1 MRGEIMKNIIKVC
14 SIALILTVAFFTNP
28 GTVSAKGKLTMY
40 CSVEID
46 VCEMLVQAY
55 EKETGTKVAMTRKS
69 SGETFAQIKAES
81 SNPKGDVWF
90 GGTGDPHLTAA
101 QEGLTAEYKSKHF
114 NDLLPAA
121 QNQAKNANY
130 KSVGIYV
137 GALGFGFNKNL
148 LKEKG
153 LPEPKSWMD
162 LTNPIYKG
170 EVQMAN
176 PNASGTAYT
185 TLATIL
191 QIFGEDKGWEY
202 MKKLHM
208 NINQYTK
215 SGSAPIKATG
225 RSENAIAICFQHDG
239 VKQTKKGLPVV
250 TVSPSEGTGY
260 EVGSM
265 SLIAG
270 GRNDKEA
277 KIFYDWALS
286 PAIQTLIFTSGKSL
300 QVPANTKASADPD
313 APDLS
318 TINLIDYNFKV
329 YGDKT
334 KRAAL
339 LSKWDNDVSS
349 IPR

>member
-1 MRGEIMKNIIKVC
+1 MKNILKVA
-14 SIALILTVAFFTNP
+14 SMALVLSLTLFGITNKA
-28 GTVSAKGKLTMY
+28 SAAKLTLY

-46 VCEMLVQAY
+46 VCEMLEQAY
-55 EKETGTKVAMTRKS
+55 EKETGTKVAMTRAS
-69 SGETFAQIKAES
+69 SGETFAKIKAEA

-101 QEGLTAEYKSKHF
+101 QENLTEKYKSVHF

-121 QNQAKNANY
+121 QNQAKNADF

-137 GALGFGFNKNL
+137 GALGFGYNKDL
-148 LKEKG
+148 LAKKG
-153 LPEPKSWMD
+153 LPAPKSWMD
-162 LTNPIYKG
+162 LTKPIYKG
-170 EVQMAN
+170 EIQVAN
-176 PNASGTAYT
+176 PNSSGTAYT

-191 QIFGEDKGWEY
+191 QIFGEDKGWDY
-202 MKKLHM
+202 MKKLHA
-208 NINQYTK
+208 NINTYTK

-225 RSENAIAICFQHDG
+225 RGENLIGICFQHDG

-250 TVSPSEGTGY
+250 TVSPAEGTGY

-265 SLIAG
+265 SIIAG
-270 GRNDKEA
+270 ARNMKEA
-277 KIFYDWALS
+277 KKFYDLALS
-286 PAIQTLIFTSGKSL
+286 PAIQTMVFTSGKSL
-300 QVPANTKASADPD
+300 QVPSNTKAKADPD

-329 YGDKT
+329 YGDKST
-334 KRAAL
+334 RASL
-339 LSKWDNDVSS
+339 LSKWDNDVSV

>member
-1 MRGEIMKNIIKVC
+1 MKNILKVA
-14 SIALILTVAFFTNP
+14 SMALVLSLTLFGITNKA
-28 GTVSAKGKLTMY
+28 SAAKLTLY

-46 VCEMLVQAY
+46 VCEMLEQAY
-55 EKETGTKVAMTRKS
+55 EKETGTKVAMTRAS
-69 SGETFAQIKAES
+69 SGETFAKIKAEA

-101 QEGLTAEYKSKHF
+101 QENLTEKYKSVHF

-121 QNQAKNANY
+121 QNQAKNADF

-137 GALGFGFNKNL
+137 GALGFGYNKDL
-148 LKEKG
+148 LAKKG
-153 LPEPKSWMD
+153 LPAPKSWMD
-162 LTNPIYKG
+162 LTKPIYKG
-170 EVQMAN
+170 EIQVAN
-176 PNASGTAYT
+176 PNSSGTAYT

-191 QIFGEDKGWEY
+191 QIFGEDKGWDY
-202 MKKLHM
+202 MKKLHA
-208 NINQYTK
+208 NINTYTK

-225 RSENAIAICFQHDG
+225 RGENLIGICFQHDG

-250 TVSPSEGTGY
+250 TVSPAEGTGY

-265 SLIAG
+265 SIISGA
-270 GRNDKEA
+270 RNMKEA
-277 KIFYDWALS
+277 KKFYDWALS
-286 PAIQTLIFTSGKSL
+286 PAIQTMVFTSGKSL
-300 QVPANTKASADPD
+300 QVPSNTKAKADPD

-329 YGDKT
+329 YGDKST
-334 KRAAL
+334 RASL
-339 LSKWDNDVSS
+339 LSKWDNDVSV